1 MNQLSFNQ
9 VHLCKNC
16 SRRYQIHS
24 VRYNLKALLI
34 NYALVHAL
42 KKVYGSKLIWVVK
55 VY

>member
-24 VRYNLKALLI
+24 VHYNLKALLI

-42 KKVYGSKLIWVVK
+42 KNSLR
-55 VY
+55 